1 MREFARLLSVL
12 LSIYNMLIIIRIIFQ
27 WFNPIRPQGTDGGFS
42 SILAKIVDPYLN
54 LFKGISFLR
63 RGRVDFTPIVAFIVI
78 NIVQRILQTFAYTG
92 EISLGYMLATIVQSL
107 WWSIGSLI
115 IGIFAVLVGARLFFS
130 YRRTPNSIQYIS
142 MLEMWLRRPLDT
154 VHGMFFKG
162 KEVSDRVLLWTTLIF
177 TIAVYIAVAI
187 LVNLLVQ
194 WLANLP
200 F

>member
-1 MREFARLLSVL
+1 
-12 LSIYNMLIIIRIIFQ
+12 
-27 WFNPIRPQGTDGGFS
+27 
-42 SILAKIVDPYLN
+42 
-54 LFKGISFLR
+54 
-63 RGRVDFTPIVAFIVI
+63 
-78 NIVQRILQTFAYTG
+78 
-92 EISLGYMLATIVQSL
+92 MLATIVQSL